1 MPEAKGKS
9 SSTETA
15 RDGVQNTTP
24 DPQDDS
30 VRETVCPVFSQVA
43 RNMEISRLLREE
55 RKTQNVETLRNEI
68 SRLKRELAQVRQG

>member
-30 VRETVCPVFSQVA
+30 VQETVCPVFSQVA
-43 RNMEISRLLREE
+43 RNMEISRILRAE
-55 RKTQNVETLRNEI
+55 RGSQSVDALRNEI
-68 SRLKRELAQVRQG
+68 ARLKRELAQARRI